1 MSILAKVPKKSP
13 WVAGVIS
20 RIMIGIQTELPLE
33 KVVSDLFRD
42 FKGDEIGGQH
52 AMRGFNFQVWHAVLE
67 ALRAYKTGEDY
78 AVVLEWQQDVA
89 VLNSSKAPT
98 RVRFIQLK
106 KHETATHW
114 KLHHLSEA
122 EKEEIPPAA
131 NDAASASTPAP
142 AADGKL
148 VKKPRKTKV
157 KEPKQ
162 SFLAKLYAHRRR
174 FKELE
179 GARLVFGSN
188 AKYEIPDGA
197 GGHSMESS
205 FELSH
210 LDAKV
215 LSDLEKK
222 VREQLSVPA
231 EESINLADM
240 GLMVSDCPLAESHK
254 FLAGELAEMQ
264 IGSELHLSGE
274 ATILAVLVIASY
286 VHLRGSSTKK
296 ARNLQELLERG
307 VTRSDVDR
315 YLVAAND
322 ARQSTQQLVQE
333 VMTRLNIEVA
343 PFGMVTKMG
352 RELSRA
358 CVEITNR
365 AGPAPLIAAHLKAL
379 YEQNKEYDDMPMV
392 TNRLEAWYE
401 DFQKIEIP
409 EARASR
415 REYLYCLMSM
425 IIQNANPI
433 QQLPSIPTDSQSKDE
448 K

>member
-1 MSILAKVPKKSP
+1 
-13 WVAGVIS
+13 
-20 RIMIGIQTELPLE
+20 MIGIQTALPLE
-33 KVVSDLFRD
+33 QVVSDLFHD
-42 FKGDEIGGQH
+42 FKEDEIGGQH

-89 VLNSSKAPT
+89 VLNSSEAPT

-114 KLHHLSEA
+114 KLHHLSEP
-122 EKEEIPPAA
+122 EKEELRAAA
-131 NDAASASTPAP
+131 NDAASTSTPAP
-142 AADGKL
+142 TADGKPA
-148 VKKPRKTKV
+148 KAPRKTKP
-157 KEPKQ
+157 KKPKQ

-174 FKELE
+174 FKELQ
-179 GARLVFGSN
+179 GARLVFASN

-197 GGHSMESS
+197 GGHSMETS

-210 LDAKV
+210 LDTK
-215 LSDLEKK
+215 LLTELENKM
-222 VREQLSVPA
+222 RDQLNVPA
-231 EESINLADM
+231 EEAINFADM
-240 GLMVSDCPLAESHK
+240 GLTVSDCPVSDSHK

-264 IGSELHLSGE
+264 IGSELNLSGE
-274 ATILAVLVIASY
+274 ATMLAVLVIASY

-296 ARNLQELLERG
+296 AKNLQELLERG

-322 ARQSTQQLVQE
+322 ARQSTQELVQE
-333 VMTRLNIEVA
+333 VMNRLNIEVA
-343 PFGMVTKMG
+343 PFGVVIKMG

-379 YEQNKEYDDMPMV
+379 YEQNEEYDDMPMV

-401 DFQKIEIP
+401 DFQKLELP
-409 EARASR
+409 EARAYR

-433 QQLPSIPTDSQSKDE
+433 QQLPSIPIDSQSKDE
-448 K
+448 Q